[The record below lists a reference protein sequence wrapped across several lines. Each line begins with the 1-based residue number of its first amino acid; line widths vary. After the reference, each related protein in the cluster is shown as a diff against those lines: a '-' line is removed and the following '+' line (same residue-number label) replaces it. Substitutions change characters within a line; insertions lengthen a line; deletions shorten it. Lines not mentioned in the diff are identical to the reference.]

1 MKKKIFVLLFALF
14 LASCSNSSDTA
25 DYVSIRTQMSP
36 NTFSGKIDLN
46 KLQNY
51 ANQTVPAYITKDN
64 TVGNVITDKGA
75 TLGRVLFYDNSLSST
90 NAVACASC
98 HIKLMR
104 LEMWQW

>member
-1 MKKKIFVLLFALF
+1 LTHNSKIINIVPLHEKNKIFFSFALF

-25 DYVSIRTQMSP
+25 DYVTIDPYPNVT

-64 TVGNVITDKGA
+64 TVGNVITDKNI
-75 TLGRVLFYDNSLSST
+75 R
-90 NAVACASC
+90 SC
-98 HIKLMR
+98 FIL
-104 LEMWQW
+104 

>member
-1 MKKKIFVLLFALF
+1 MKTKYLFYFALF

-25 DYVSIRTQMSP
+25 DYVTIDPYPNVT

-51 ANQTVPAYITKDN
+51 ANQTVPAYITKD
-64 TVGNVITDKGA
+64 TAVGNVITDKGA

-90 NAVACASC
+90 NAVVRFLPYPS
-98 HIKLMR
+98 
-104 LEMWQW
+104 